1 MHCLA
6 TPTSMSRRFLVFR
19 VTIEILKLTRA
30 LPKLCAS
37 GTLGVAAVG
46 FALGHPQHS
55 TAARPTSKKRRM
67 PSRVSLRD
75 SRSLQDMPTTPARPS
90 QPASAPTSR
99 LQKRASVGRPLT
111 SSGSS
116 RGGIKTLSST
126 PETKLNHGHG
136 NGAGGHPSLQASGQP
151 FGHGP
156 FTFESKGSENTPP
169 SWLRRIS
176 TMSSLKNGS
185 PEPTPRPGSPSIS
198 YSNGSTAPMLSNLA
212 EPSPATSSR
221 NKLVKRSSSQRLL
234 HSSKKSHSTLRRP
247 ATSHQR
253 SATFQQQF
261 RQEEDPGRPSLA
273 ASSILPYRTLGDEES
288 NDKDP
293 QVWLP
298 SFKAHSRNA
307 NSRKRH
313 ATGSIYRNETIRTI
327 VPNMT
332 EVTTL
337 LMATSLSPDSSDDV
351 SNSRA
356 SNLSRLS
363 RPFTSAGVET
373 YISRR
378 VDDNGAEDADISE
391 LKPRNS
397 FSLSDMFPS
406 PSPSTW
412 KMPRTS
418 SVKRSR
424 PFLRDSDSRRVV
436 SAPQPNGHRK
446 PTCAA
451 QSQGELR
458 QASTTDINAK
468 KPTIYPSARR
478 ESSELQQESPS
489 SPLPPLKRLSSF
501 EIRLPSTIPSYPT
514 TPQLEN
520 SNFSQDPSTHSSKWV
535 SPPLG
540 FGTSRIRAHRISSA
554 ISEPGST
561 LLGSDNDNS
570 RLMSGDEDELDSRSE
585 TIYDSTRTG
594 ATGSSQSGIRRPPI
608 DTIFDESPPP
618 EMPSKRKL
626 IDLHDLVYHN
636 DSFLEAPP
644 GNQHR
649 EEELDVSTPMRD
661 PVSYKENDSP
671 TPMPDMSEIVLSSEP
686 PFSSPQVPI
695 ETKTPDQ
702 SARNS
707 DPDQDDELWAFEHA
721 EISHAEAVHIR
732 NVSLS
737 GSSNP
742 LLASSPSDEVPQR
755 RHSPPAVAASENPS
769 KTNIFKW
776 SEQSH
781 VERDSPQGGSPRPR
795 TVHGRQGKD
804 VRGSHVNG
812 RRGPS
817 ALHLRS
823 QSVPVQKDL
832 ANRRNHN
839 NPSAL
844 DSWILGNKGP
854 SEDWDGDFEF
864 EEAPRPSKQVPSSSD
879 PARPSLSSGML
890 VPRTILERQASV
902 HGQFGQVKELA
913 LLVEDLKRLQQQ
925 AAGQG
930 IMQGQSVEL
939 WKEAEGII
947 NLATLDDEDQEIFP
961 PRSPHSPSF
970 DFDTFDED
978 SPSIRSRRKSVIPPP
993 KEESISAVN
1002 DSPLSQL
1009 SSRPSQDLSSVDTP
1023 TRPTSRTRKDSS
1035 AKAKS
1040 VLETIHQQRNHYDA
1054 ALLDAPFAQKK
1065 LPFDTTSLKDL
1076 VTRAGVVTRALK
1088 EIVRR
1093 AEQGPETPEPRSST
1107 PRDPPYIS
1115 QMFHH
1120 PPVSPSPTKSPRVTK
1135 SPKSPRSPKSQR
1147 SGTFITDNE
1156 INGHMKMMTV
1166 V

>member
-1 MHCLA
+1 
-6 TPTSMSRRFLVFR
+6 MS
-19 VTIEILKLTRA
+19 I
-30 LPKLCAS
+30 
-37 GTLGVAAVG
+37 
-46 FALGHPQHS
+46 
-55 TAARPTSKKRRM
+55 
-67 PSRVSLRD
+67 RD
-75 SRSLQDMPTTPARPS
+75 SRSLQDMPTTPARSS

-111 SSGSS
+111 SSGNI
-116 RGGIKTLSST
+116 RGGIITLSST
-126 PETKLNHGHG
+126 PETELNHGYK
-136 NGAGGHPSLQASGQP
+136 NGAGGHPSLQGSGQP

-185 PEPTPRPGSPSIS
+185 PEPTPRPGSPSVS
-198 YSNGSTAPMLSNLA
+198 YSNGSTAPMLSSFA
-212 EPSPATSSR
+212 EPSPTTSSR

-253 SATFQQQF
+253 SATLQQQF
-261 RQEEDPGRPSLA
+261 QQEEDPNRSSLA
-273 ASSILPYRTLGDEES
+273 ASSILPHSTFGEEES

-298 SFKAHSRNA
+298 SFKAQSRNA
-307 NSRKRH
+307 NSRKRN
-313 ATGSIYRNETIRTI
+313 ANGSIYRNEAIRTI
-327 VPNMT
+327 VPDIT
-332 EVTTL
+332 EVATL
-337 LMATSLSPDSSDDV
+337 LMATSLSPESSDEAL
-351 SNSRA
+351 SGRA

-363 RPFTSAGVET
+363 RPFTPAGLDT
-373 YISRR
+373 YASPRT
-378 VDDNGAEDADISE
+378 DDDKAEGPDISE

-397 FSLSDMFPS
+397 FSLSEMFPS

-418 SVKRSR
+418 SVKKNR
-424 PFLRDSDSRRVV
+424 PLVRDSGGRRVV
-436 SAPQPNGHRK
+436 SAPQPNDHRK
-446 PTCAA
+446 STGFA
-451 QSQGELR
+451 QSQSEPGK
-458 QASTTDINAK
+458 ANFPDINAK
-468 KPTIYPSARR
+468 NPTNYINGRR
-478 ESSELQQESPS
+478 ESSELQQRSPS

-501 EIRLPSTIPSYPT
+501 EISLPHTIPSYPT

-520 SNFSQDPSTHSSKWV
+520 PTSFSRDPSTHSSKWMS
-535 SPPLG
+535 SPLSLS
-540 FGTSRIRAHRISSA
+540 TSKIRTHRISSA
-554 ISEPGST
+554 LSEPGST

-570 RLMSGDEDELDSRSE
+570 RLMSGDEDDLDSRSE

-618 EMPSKRKL
+618 ELPSKRKL

-636 DSFLEAPP
+636 DSFLEARQRS
-644 GNQHR
+644 QHL
-649 EEELDVSTPMRD
+649 EEGQNVSTPIRD
-661 PVSYKENDSP
+661 SIPYKEHDSP
-671 TPMPDMSEIVLSSEP
+671 TPLPNTSEIVLSPELP
-686 PFSSPQVPI
+686 PSSPQAPR
-695 ETKTPDQ
+695 ETKTPSQ
-702 SARNS
+702 SARNI
-707 DPDQDDELWAFEHA
+707 DPDQDDELWSFEHA

-732 NVSLS
+732 NVSL
-737 GSSNP
+737 GGTSNP
-742 LLASSPSDEVPQR
+742 LVASPPHDEVPQR
-755 RHSPPAVAASENPS
+755 RHSPTAFVTSENSS
-769 KTNIFKW
+769 KTNIFQW

-781 VERDSPQGGSPRPR
+781 VEKDSPQGTSPRPK

-804 VRGSHVNG
+804 GRGSHVNG

-832 ANRRNHN
+832 ANRRSHN

-854 SEDWDGDFEF
+854 SEDWDGDFDF
-864 EEAPRPSKQVPSSSD
+864 EEAPRASKQAPSSSD
-879 PARPSLSSGML
+879 PVRPSLSSGML
-890 VPRTILERQASV
+890 VPHTILERQASV

-930 IMQGQSVEL
+930 IMQGQSAEL

-947 NLATLDDEDQEIFP
+947 NLATLDEEDQEIFP

-993 KEESISAVN
+993 KEERIGAGN

-1009 SSRPSQDLSSVDTP
+1009 SSRPSQDLSGVDTP
-1023 TRPTSRTRKDSS
+1023 TRPTSRPRNDSS

-1040 VLETIHQQRNHYDA
+1040 VLETIHQQRSHYDA

-1093 AEQGPETPEPRSST
+1093 AENSPETPEPRSST

-1120 PPVSPSPTKSPRVTK
+1120 PPVSPSPNKSPRVTK
-1135 SPKSPRSPKSQR
+1135 SPKSSKSSKSPKSQR
-1147 SGTFITDNE
+1147 SGTFINDNE